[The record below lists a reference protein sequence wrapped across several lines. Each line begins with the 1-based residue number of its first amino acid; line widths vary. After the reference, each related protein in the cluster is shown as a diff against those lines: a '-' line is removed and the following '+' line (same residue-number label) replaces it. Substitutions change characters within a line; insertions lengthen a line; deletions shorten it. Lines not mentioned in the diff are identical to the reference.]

1 MKLKKKMLLSIE
13 TPSSSKLP
21 SPKNVIVWC
30 QSYGNIEILLF
41 IRKISFCDIL
51 FRNMSR
57 IFSPINFIL
66 SVPLTTLCTDGIWK
80 SVCFF
85 NWYGIVSLNWK
96 ISSKFEE
103 LYLCYWVE
111 TRPSLSRSSSKFFR
125 CTQCIDII
133 HAISLFHYLNNTS
146 LREILKLRLEESIH

>member
-1 MKLKKKMLLSIE
+1 MKLKKKKMLLSIE
-13 TPSSSKLP
+13 NPSSSKLP

-41 IRKISFCDIL
+41 IKKISFSDIL

-66 SVPLTTLCTDGIWK
+66 SVPLTTLCTDGIGK

-111 TRPSLSRSSSKFFR
+111 TQPSLSRSSSKFNIFSLYTMHR
-125 CTQCIDII
+125 HHIMQSVYFII
-133 HAISLFHYLNNTS
+133 
-146 LREILKLRLEESIH
+146 

>member
-1 MKLKKKMLLSIE
+1 MVFSINEIEKKNMLLSIE

-41 IRKISFCDIL
+41 IKKISFSDIL
-51 FRNMSR
+51 FWNMSR

-66 SVPLTTLCTDGIWK
+66 SVPLTTLCTDGIGK

-111 TRPSLSRSSSKFFR
+111 TQPSLSRSSSKFNIFSLYTVHR
-125 CTQCIDII
+125 HHIMQSVYFII
-133 HAISLFHYLNNTS
+133 
-146 LREILKLRLEESIH
+146 